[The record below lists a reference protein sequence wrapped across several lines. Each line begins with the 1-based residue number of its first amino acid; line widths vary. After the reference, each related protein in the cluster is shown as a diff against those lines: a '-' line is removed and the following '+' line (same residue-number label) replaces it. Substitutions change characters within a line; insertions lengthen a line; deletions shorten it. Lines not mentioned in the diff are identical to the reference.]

1 MHPWHAGCDV
11 LCCDVMSL
19 SSDLLPL
26 ILWNEAH
33 GIRLFR
39 LSSCILPWMTSYQME
54 DLPDWPDIQLVRKQA
69 AQSTSIRAEGGHGCS
84 SLSLHGIHRWHKGPP
99 DKFQWQRLCPGAG
112 WMAGLCA

>member
-1 MHPWHAGCDV
+1 
-11 LCCDVMSL
+11 MSL

-54 DLPDWPDIQLVRKQA
+54 DLPDWPDIQLVSKKA
-69 AQSTSIRAEGGHGCS
+69 AQSSSIRAEGGHGCS
-84 SLSLHGIHRWHKGPP
+84 PLSSEGPQLQFSVTALHTQMAQGP
-99 DKFQWQRLCPGAG
+99 L
-112 WMAGLCA
+112 